1 MNLRQLISLLSIIFL
16 GLASVNAYIP
26 QHLGGKGTQV
36 QKSNLEMEGAILLRE
51 DGTPHCRIGKL
62 LSEDLGIGL
71 DNLDALEECDEGDE
85 LYARTIL
92 ESEEKNLGM
101 AAPPQFVKGAE
112 FVWEAG
118 RLAVPMLAI
127 GFLSSCS
134 GR

>member
-1 MNLRQLISLLSIIFL
+1 
-16 GLASVNAYIP
+16 
-26 QHLGGKGTQV
+26 
-36 QKSNLEMEGAILLRE
+36 MEPPTAE
-51 DGTPHCRIGKL
+51 SANYS
-62 LSEDLGIGL
+62 SEDLGIGL

-134 GR
+134 GRTKVDNLLSIDLSDRNLPASHSFLVR